1 MFNLYLKGPIE
12 VPLFYSCF
20 GVIMIDV
27 GIINYNGSDELTEC
41 VKSLK
46 AQTVPVRIFVFDNA
60 STDNSIQ
67 ILKALNLDCKIIECS
82 KNLGYAGACNGLLE
96 NMDSDVQ
103 VLCNMDL
110 EFDPTWAENLLR
122 CFERHPQAGSIASLV
137 MEKSGVVNAV
147 GVRFGPDLFAKNE
160 ASGLNIAEADVR
172 EKEVF
177 GCYGAV
183 MCFRKKAAEAA
194 GRMDASFFL
203 FFEETEWYFRH
214 NLAGFKTVFCPDAKV
229 YHERS
234 MTTVRYSPRKLFY
247 SERNRLR
254 SAIRLMPI
262 IDVFKLPVR
271 GFVRYLNMAKG
282 GVPGQS
288 GDGKKL
294 SKAAICGALARAWLQ
309 ALAMLPG
316 ELVVRRKYRK
326 KFGDVS
332 SVTKAILAKYRLDG

>member
-1 MFNLYLKGPIE
+1 MK
-12 VPLFYSCF
+12 
-20 GVIMIDV
+20 IDV
-27 GIINYNGSDELTEC
+27 GIINYNGGSELSEC
-41 VKSLK
+41 VKSLM
-46 AQTVPVRIFVFDNA
+46 AQTQSVRVLVYDNA

-67 ILKALNLDCKIIECS
+67 NLKEQGLACKVIES
-82 KNLGYAGACNGLLE
+82 PKNLGYAGACNGLLE
-96 NMDSDVQ
+96 NMDADIQ

-110 EFDPTWAENLLR
+110 EFDPTWAENLLK
-122 CFERHPQAGSIASLV
+122 CFDRHPEAGSIASLV

-147 GVRFGPDLFAKNE
+147 GVQFGPDLFAKNE
-160 ASGLNIAEADVR
+160 ASGLNIADADVR

-183 MCFRKKAAEAA
+183 MSFRKIAAEAA
-194 GRMDASFFL
+194 GKMDASFFL

-214 NLAGFKTVFCPDAKV
+214 NLAGYKTIFCPEAKV

-254 SAIRLMPI
+254 TAVRLLPAGDI
-262 IDVFKLPVR
+262 LKLPVR

-294 SKAAICGALARAWLQ
+294 SKAAICGALAKAWLQ
-309 ALAMLPG
+309 ALAMLPA
-316 ELVVRRKYRK
+316 ELVIRKKYRK

-332 SVTKAILAKYRLDG
+332 FVTKAILNKYRID

>member
-1 MFNLYLKGPIE
+1 MK
-12 VPLFYSCF
+12 
-20 GVIMIDV
+20 IDV
-27 GIINYNGSDELTEC
+27 GIINYNGGSELSEC
-41 VKSLK
+41 VKSLL
-46 AQTVPVRIFVFDNA
+46 AQTQSVRVLVYDNA
-60 STDNSIQ
+60 STDNSIAL
-67 ILKALNLDCKIIECS
+67 LKNSRLDCKVIES
-82 KNLGYAGACNGLLE
+82 SENLGYAGACNGLLE
-96 NMDSDVQ
+96 NMDADIQ

-110 EFDPTWAENLLR
+110 EFDPTWAENLLK
-122 CFERHPQAGSIASLV
+122 CFDRHPEVGSIASLV

-147 GVRFGPDLFAKNE
+147 GVQFGPDLFAKNE
-160 ASGLNIAEADVR
+160 ASGLNIADADVR

-183 MCFRKKAAEAA
+183 MSFRKAAAEAA
-194 GRMDASFFL
+194 GKMDASFFL

-214 NLAGFKTVFCPDAKV
+214 NLAGFKTVFCPEAKV

-234 MTTVRYSPRKLFY
+234 MTTVRYSPCKLFY

-254 SAIRLMPI
+254 TAVRLLPAGDI
-262 IDVFKLPVR
+262 LKLPVR

-294 SKAAICGALARAWLQ
+294 SKIAICGALAKAWLQ
-309 ALAMLPG
+309 ALVMLPD
-316 ELVVRRKYRK
+316 ELVVRKRYRK

-332 SVTKAILAKYRLDG
+332 FATKAILNKYRID

>member
-1 MFNLYLKGPIE
+1 MQ
-12 VPLFYSCF
+12 
-20 GVIMIDV
+20 IDV
-27 GIINYNGSDELTEC
+27 GIINYNGGLELSEC
-41 VKSLK
+41 VGSLL
-46 AQTVPVRIFVFDNA
+46 AQSVPVRVLVFDNA
-60 STDNSIQ
+60 STDDSIQ
-67 ILKALNLDCKIIECS
+67 RLREKNLDCKVIES
-82 KNLGYAGACNGLLE
+82 PKNLGYAGACNGLLE
-96 NMDSDVQ
+96 NMDSEIQ

-122 CFERHPQAGSIASLV
+122 CFERHPEAGSVASLV

-147 GVRFGPDLFAKNE
+147 GVRFGADLFAKNE
-160 ASGLNIAEADVR
+160 ASGLDIAEADVR

-183 MCFRKKAAEAA
+183 MSFRKSAAVAA
-194 GRMDASFFL
+194 GKMDASFFL

-229 YHERS
+229 FHERS

-254 SAIRLMPI
+254 TAVRLLPLA
-262 IDVFKLPVR
+262 DVLKLPFQGV
-271 GFVRYLNMAKG
+271 VRYLNMAKG

-294 SKAAICGALARAWLQ
+294 SKMSICVALAKAWLQ
-309 ALAMLPG
+309 ALAMLPD
-316 ELVVRRKYRK
+316 ELVIRKKYRK
-326 KFGDVS
+326 KFGNVGAK
-332 SVTKAILAKYRLDG
+332 VREILESYPIENR

>member
-1 MFNLYLKGPIE
+1 MR
-12 VPLFYSCF
+12 
-20 GVIMIDV
+20 IDV
-27 GIINYNGSDELTEC
+27 GIINYNGGSELSEC
-41 VKSLK
+41 VRSLL
-46 AQTVPVRIFVFDNA
+46 AQTEKVRVLVYDNA
-60 STDNSIQ
+60 STDNSIAL
-67 ILKALNLDCKIIECS
+67 LKDSGLDCKVIES
-82 KNLGYAGACNGLLE
+82 PENLGYAGACNGLLE
-96 NMDSDVQ
+96 NMDADIQ

-110 EFDPTWAENLLR
+110 EFDPTWAENLLK
-122 CFERHPQAGSIASLV
+122 CFDRHPEAGSIASLV

-147 GVRFGPDLFAKNE
+147 GVQFGPDLFAKNE
-160 ASGLNIAEADVR
+160 ASGLNIADADVR

-183 MCFRKKAAEAA
+183 MSFRKAAAKAA

-214 NLAGFKTVFCPDAKV
+214 NLAGYRTIFCPEAKV

-254 SAIRLMPI
+254 TAVRLLPAGDI
-262 IDVFKLPVR
+262 LKLPVR

-294 SKAAICGALARAWLQ
+294 SKIAICGALAKAWLQ
-309 ALAMLPG
+309 ALAKLPA
-316 ELVVRRKYRK
+316 ELSTRRRYQK
-326 KFGDVS
+326 KFGNVS
-332 SVTKAILAKYRLDG
+332 AKVREILALYPIAE

>member
-1 MFNLYLKGPIE
+1 MQ
-12 VPLFYSCF
+12 
-20 GVIMIDV
+20 IDV
-27 GIINYNGSDELTEC
+27 GIINYNGGLELSEC
-41 VKSLK
+41 VGSLL
-46 AQTVPVRIFVFDNA
+46 AQSVPVRVLVFDNA
-60 STDNSIQ
+60 STDDSIAQ
-67 ILKALNLDCKIIECS
+67 LRKKNLDCKIIESS

-96 NMDSDVQ
+96 NMDSDIQ

-122 CFERHPQAGSIASLV
+122 CFERHPEAGSVASLV

-147 GVRFGPDLFAKNE
+147 GVRFGADLFAKNE
-160 ASGLNIAEADVR
+160 ASGLEISEADVR

-183 MCFRKKAAEAA
+183 MSFRKSAAVAA
-194 GRMDASFFL
+194 GKMDASFFL

-214 NLAGFKTVFCPDAKV
+214 NLAGFKTVFCPEAKV

-254 SAIRLMPI
+254 TAVRLLPLA
-262 IDVFKLPVR
+262 DVLKLPLQ

-294 SKAAICGALARAWLQ
+294 SKVSICVALAKAWLQ
-309 ALAMLPG
+309 ALVMLPD
-316 ELVVRRKYRK
+316 ELVIRKKYRK
-326 KFGDVS
+326 KFGNVGAK
-332 SVTKAILAKYRLDG
+332 VREILDAYPIENR

>member
-1 MFNLYLKGPIE
+1 MQ
-12 VPLFYSCF
+12 
-20 GVIMIDV
+20 IDV
-27 GIINYNGSDELTEC
+27 GIINYNGGLELSEC
-41 VKSLK
+41 VGSLL
-46 AQTVPVRIFVFDNA
+46 AQSVPVRVLVFDNA
-60 STDNSIQ
+60 STDDSIAQ
-67 ILKALNLDCKIIECS
+67 LRKKNLDCKIIESS

-96 NMDSDVQ
+96 NMDSDIQ

-110 EFDPTWAENLLR
+110 EFDPTWAENLLH
-122 CFERHPQAGSIASLV
+122 CFERHPEAGSVASLV

-147 GVRFGPDLFAKNE
+147 GVRFGADLFAKNE
-160 ASGLNIAEADVR
+160 ASGLDISEADVR

-183 MCFRKKAAEAA
+183 MSFRKSAAVAA
-194 GRMDASFFL
+194 GKMDASFFL

-214 NLAGFKTVFCPDAKV
+214 NLAGFKTVFCPEAKV

-254 SAIRLMPI
+254 TAVRLLPLA
-262 IDVFKLPVR
+262 DVLKLPLQ

-294 SKAAICGALARAWLQ
+294 SKVAICKALAKAWLE
-309 ALAMLPG
+309 ALVALPK
-316 ELVVRRKYRK
+316 EWATRKKYERKY
-326 KFGDVS
+326 GN
-332 SVTKAILAKYRLDG
+332 VTGKVRELLASYPLQDK

>member
-1 MFNLYLKGPIE
+1 
-12 VPLFYSCF
+12 
-20 GVIMIDV
+20 MIDV

-60 STDNSIQ
+60 STDNSIKL
-67 ILKALNLDCKIIECS
+67 LKASNLDCKIIECH

-96 NMDSDVQ
+96 NMDSDIQ

-122 CFERHPQAGSIASLV
+122 CFERHPQAGSVASLV

-147 GVRFGPDLFAKNE
+147 GVQFGSDLFAKNE

-183 MCFRKKAAEAA
+183 MSFRKKAAEAA

-254 SAIRLMPI
+254 SAIRLLPM
-262 IDVFKLPVR
+262 IDVFMLPAR

-294 SKAAICGALARAWLQ
+294 SKFAICSALAKAWLQ
-309 ALAMLPG
+309 ALLMFPAEMRTRCL
-316 ELVVRRKYRK
+316 YQK
-326 KFGDVS
+326 KFGNVGE
-332 SVTKAILAKYRLDG
+332 KIRQLLEKYSIESIKN

>member
-1 MFNLYLKGPIE
+1 MNIN
-12 VPLFYSCF
+12 
-20 GVIMIDV
+20 V
-27 GIINYNGSDELTEC
+27 GIINYNGGSELSEC
-41 VKSLK
+41 VKSLM
-46 AQTVPVRIFVFDNA
+46 AQSEPVRVLVFDNA
-60 STDNSIQ
+60 STDNSISLLREQ
-67 ILKALNLDCKIIECS
+67 GLDCKIIES
-82 KNLGYAGACNGLLE
+82 PKNLGYAGACNGLLE
-96 NMDSDVQ
+96 NMDSDIQ

-122 CFERHPQAGSIASLV
+122 CFERHPEAGSIASLV

-147 GVRFGPDLFAKNE
+147 GVRFGADLFAKNE
-160 ASGLNIAEADVR
+160 ASGLNIADADVR

-183 MCFRKKAAEAA
+183 MSFRKQAAVAA
-194 GRMDASFFL
+194 GKMDASFFL

-214 NLAGFKTVFCPDAKV
+214 NLAGFKTIFCPEAKV

-254 SAIRLMPI
+254 TAIRLMPVA
-262 IDVFKLPVR
+262 DVLKLPVR

-294 SKAAICGALARAWLQ
+294 SKMSICGALAKAWLQ
-309 ALAMLPG
+309 ALVMLPD
-316 ELVVRRKYRK
+316 ELVIRKKYRR
-326 KFGDVS
+326 KFGDVGAKVS
-332 SVTKAILAKYRLDG
+332 EILKTYPIE

>member
-1 MFNLYLKGPIE
+1 MQ
-12 VPLFYSCF
+12 
-20 GVIMIDV
+20 IDV
-27 GIINYNGSDELTEC
+27 GIINYNGGLELSEC
-41 VKSLK
+41 VGSLL
-46 AQTVPVRIFVFDNA
+46 AQSVPVRVLVFDNA
-60 STDNSIQ
+60 STDDSIAQ
-67 ILKALNLDCKIIECS
+67 LRKKNLDCKIIESS

-96 NMDSDVQ
+96 NMDSDIQ

-122 CFERHPQAGSIASLV
+122 CFERHPEAGSVASLV

-147 GVRFGPDLFAKNE
+147 GVRFGADLFAKNE
-160 ASGLNIAEADVR
+160 ASGLDISAADVR

-183 MCFRKKAAEAA
+183 MSFRKSAAAAA
-194 GRMDASFFL
+194 GKMDASFFL

-214 NLAGFKTVFCPDAKV
+214 NLAGFKTVFCPEAKV

-254 SAIRLMPI
+254 TAVRLLPLA
-262 IDVFKLPVR
+262 DVLKLPLQ

-294 SKAAICGALARAWLQ
+294 SKVSICVALAKAWLQ
-309 ALAMLPG
+309 ALVMLPD
-316 ELVVRRKYRK
+316 ELVIRKKYRK
-326 KFGDVS
+326 KFGNVGAK
-332 SVTKAILAKYRLDG
+332 VREILDAYPIENR

>member
-1 MFNLYLKGPIE
+1 MQ
-12 VPLFYSCF
+12 
-20 GVIMIDV
+20 IDV
-27 GIINYNGSDELTEC
+27 GIINYNGGLELSEC
-41 VKSLK
+41 VGSLL
-46 AQTVPVRIFVFDNA
+46 AQSVPVRVLVFDNA
-60 STDNSIQ
+60 STDDSIQ
-67 ILKALNLDCKIIECS
+67 RLREKNLDCKVIES
-82 KNLGYAGACNGLLE
+82 PKNLGYAGACNGLLE
-96 NMDSDVQ
+96 NMDSEIQ

-110 EFDPTWAENLLR
+110 VFDPTWAENLLL
-122 CFERHPQAGSIASLV
+122 CFERHPEAGSVASLV

-147 GVRFGPDLFAKNE
+147 GVRFGADLFAKNE
-160 ASGLNIAEADVR
+160 ASGLDISEADVR

-183 MCFRKKAAEAA
+183 MSFRKSAAVAA
-194 GRMDASFFL
+194 GKMDASFFL

-214 NLAGFKTVFCPDAKV
+214 NLAGFKTVFCPEAKV

-254 SAIRLMPI
+254 TAVRLLPLA
-262 IDVFKLPVR
+262 DVLKLPLQ

-294 SKAAICGALARAWLQ
+294 SKVSICVALAKAWLQ
-309 ALAMLPG
+309 ALAMLPD
-316 ELVVRRKYRK
+316 ELVIRKKYRK
-326 KFGDVS
+326 KFGNVGAK
-332 SVTKAILAKYRLDG
+332 VREILDAYPIENR

>member
-1 MFNLYLKGPIE
+1 MK
-12 VPLFYSCF
+12 
-20 GVIMIDV
+20 IDV
-27 GIINYNGSDELTEC
+27 GIINYNGGSELSEC
-41 VKSLK
+41 VKSLL
-46 AQTVPVRIFVFDNA
+46 AQTESVRVLVYDNA

-67 ILKALNLDCKIIECS
+67 LLKEQGIDCKVIES
-82 KNLGYAGACNGLLE
+82 PENLGYAGACNGLLE
-96 NMDSDVQ
+96 NMDADIQ

-110 EFDPTWAENLLR
+110 EFDPTWAENLLK
-122 CFERHPQAGSIASLV
+122 CFERHPEAGSIASLV

-147 GVRFGPDLFAKNE
+147 GVQFGPDLFAKNE
-160 ASGLNIAEADVR
+160 ASGLNIADADVR

-183 MCFRKKAAEAA
+183 MSFRKTAAEAA
-194 GRMDASFFL
+194 GKMDASFFL

-214 NLAGFKTVFCPDAKV
+214 NLAGYKTIFCPEAKV

-254 SAIRLMPI
+254 TAVRLLPAG
-262 IDVFKLPVR
+262 DVLKLPVR

-294 SKAAICGALARAWLQ
+294 SKIAICGALAKAWLQ
-309 ALAMLPG
+309 ALTMLPE
-316 ELVVRRKYRK
+316 ELVLRKKYRK
-326 KFGDVS
+326 KFGAVGPK
-332 SVTKAILAKYRLDG
+332 VREILKTYPISE

>member
-1 MFNLYLKGPIE
+1 MQ
-12 VPLFYSCF
+12 
-20 GVIMIDV
+20 IDV
-27 GIINYNGSDELTEC
+27 GIINYNGGLELSEC
-41 VKSLK
+41 VGSLL
-46 AQTVPVRIFVFDNA
+46 AQSVPVRVLVFDNA
-60 STDNSIQ
+60 STDDSIAQ
-67 ILKALNLDCKIIECS
+67 LRKKNLDCKIIESS

-96 NMDSDVQ
+96 NMDSDIQ

-110 EFDPTWAENLLR
+110 EFDPTWAENLLH
-122 CFERHPQAGSIASLV
+122 CFERYPEAGSVASLV

-147 GVRFGPDLFAKNE
+147 GVRFGADLFAKNE
-160 ASGLNIAEADVR
+160 ASGLDISEADVR

-183 MCFRKKAAEAA
+183 MSFRKSAAVAA
-194 GRMDASFFL
+194 GKMDASFFL

-214 NLAGFKTVFCPDAKV
+214 NLAGFKTVFCPEAKV

-254 SAIRLMPI
+254 TAVRLLPLA
-262 IDVFKLPVR
+262 DVLKLPLQ

-294 SKAAICGALARAWLQ
+294 SKVSICVALAKAWLQ
-309 ALAMLPG
+309 ALVMLPD
-316 ELVVRRKYRK
+316 ELVIRKKYRK
-326 KFGDVS
+326 KFGNVGAK
-332 SVTKAILAKYRLDG
+332 VREILD

>member
-1 MFNLYLKGPIE
+1 MK
-12 VPLFYSCF
+12 
-20 GVIMIDV
+20 IDV
-27 GIINYNGSDELTEC
+27 GIINYNGGSELSEC
-41 VKSLK
+41 VESLL
-46 AQTVPVRIFVFDNA
+46 AQTESVRVLVYDNA

-67 ILKALNLDCKIIECS
+67 LLKEQGLDCKVIENP
-82 KNLGYAGACNGLLE
+82 KNLGYAGACNGLLK
-96 NMDSDVQ
+96 NMEAEIQ

-110 EFDPTWAENLLR
+110 EFDPTWAENLLK
-122 CFERHPQAGSIASLV
+122 CFGRHPDAGSIASLV

-147 GVRFGPDLFAKNE
+147 GVQFGPDLFAKNE
-160 ASGLNIAEADVR
+160 ASGLNIADADAR

-183 MCFRKKAAEAA
+183 MSFRKAAARAA
-194 GRMDASFFL
+194 GEMDASFFL

-214 NLAGFKTVFCPDAKV
+214 NLAGYKTIFCPEAKV

-254 SAIRLMPI
+254 TAVRLLPAGDI
-262 IDVFKLPVR
+262 LKLPVR

-294 SKAAICGALARAWLQ
+294 SKVAICIALAKAWLQ
-309 ALAMLPG
+309 AFAKLPEDLALRRILRQRYG
-316 ELVVRRKYRK
+316 NVGAKVRE
-326 KFGDVS
+326 
-332 SVTKAILAKYRLDG
+332 ILALYPIAE

>member
-1 MFNLYLKGPIE
+1 MK
-12 VPLFYSCF
+12 
-20 GVIMIDV
+20 IDV
-27 GIINYNGSDELTEC
+27 GIINYNGGSELSEC

-46 AQTVPVRIFVFDNA
+46 AQTQSVRVLVYDNA
-60 STDNSIQ
+60 STDNSIAL
-67 ILKALNLDCKIIECS
+67 LKDSGLDCKVVES
-82 KNLGYAGACNGLLE
+82 PKNLGYAGACNGLLE
-96 NMDSDVQ
+96 NMDADIQ

-110 EFDPTWAENLLR
+110 EFDPTWAENLLK
-122 CFERHPQAGSIASLV
+122 CFDCHPEAGSIASLV

-147 GVRFGPDLFAKNE
+147 GVQFGPDLFAKNE
-160 ASGLNIAEADVR
+160 ASGLNIADADVR

-183 MCFRKKAAEAA
+183 MSFRKAAAEAA
-194 GRMDASFFL
+194 GKMDASFFL

-214 NLAGFKTVFCPDAKV
+214 NLAGYKTVFCPEAKV

-254 SAIRLMPI
+254 TAVRLLPVGDI
-262 IDVFKLPVR
+262 LKLPVR

-294 SKAAICGALARAWLQ
+294 SKFAICGALAKAWLQ
-309 ALAMLPG
+309 ALTMLPA
-316 ELVVRRKYRK
+316 ELAIRKKYRK

-332 SVTKAILAKYRLDG
+332 SATKAILEKYRID

>member
-1 MFNLYLKGPIE
+1 MK
-12 VPLFYSCF
+12 
-20 GVIMIDV
+20 IDV
-27 GIINYNGSDELTEC
+27 GIINYNGGSELSEC
-41 VKSLK
+41 VKSLL
-46 AQTVPVRIFVFDNA
+46 AQTQSVRVLVYDNA
-60 STDNSIQ
+60 STDNSIAL
-67 ILKALNLDCKIIECS
+67 LKNSGFDCKVIES
-82 KNLGYAGACNGLLE
+82 PENLGYAGACNGLLE
-96 NMDSDVQ
+96 NMDADIQ

-110 EFDPTWAENLLR
+110 EFDPTWAENLLK
-122 CFERHPQAGSIASLV
+122 CFDRHPEAGSVASLV

-147 GVRFGPDLFAKNE
+147 GVQFGPDLFAKNE
-160 ASGLNIAEADVR
+160 ASGLNIADADVR

-183 MCFRKKAAEAA
+183 MSFRKAAAEAA
-194 GRMDASFFL
+194 GKMDASFFL

-214 NLAGFKTVFCPDAKV
+214 NLAGFKTVFCPEAKV

-254 SAIRLMPI
+254 TAVRLLPAADI
-262 IDVFKLPVR
+262 LKLPVR

-294 SKAAICGALARAWLQ
+294 SKIAICGALAKAWLQ
-309 ALAMLPG
+309 ALVMLPD
-316 ELVVRRKYRK
+316 ELVVRKRYRK

-332 SVTKAILAKYRLDG
+332 FATKAILNKYRID

>member
-1 MFNLYLKGPIE
+1 MQ
-12 VPLFYSCF
+12 
-20 GVIMIDV
+20 IDV
-27 GIINYNGSDELTEC
+27 GIINYNGGLELSEC
-41 VKSLK
+41 VGSLL
-46 AQTVPVRIFVFDNA
+46 AQSVPVRVIVFDNA
-60 STDNSIQ
+60 STDDSI
-67 ILKALNLDCKIIECS
+67 LRLRKKNFDCKIIESS

-96 NMDSDVQ
+96 NMDSEIQ

-122 CFERHPQAGSIASLV
+122 CFERHPEAGSVASLV

-147 GVRFGPDLFAKNE
+147 GVRFGADLFAKNE
-160 ASGLNIAEADVR
+160 ASGLDISAADVR

-183 MCFRKKAAEAA
+183 MSFRKSAAAAA
-194 GRMDASFFL
+194 GKMDASFFL

-254 SAIRLMPI
+254 TAFRLLPLA
-262 IDVFKLPVR
+262 DVLKLPFQGV
-271 GFVRYLNMAKG
+271 VRYLNMAKG

-294 SKAAICGALARAWLQ
+294 SKASICVALAKAWLQ
-309 ALAMLPG
+309 ALAMLPD
-316 ELVVRRKYRK
+316 ELVIRKKYRK
-326 KFGDVS
+326 KFGNVGAK
-332 SVTKAILAKYRLDG
+332 VREILESYPIENR

>member
-1 MFNLYLKGPIE
+1 MK
-12 VPLFYSCF
+12 
-20 GVIMIDV
+20 IDV
-27 GIINYNGSDELTEC
+27 GIINYNGGSELSEC
-41 VKSLK
+41 VKSLM
-46 AQTVPVRIFVFDNA
+46 AQTQSVRVLVYDNA

-67 ILKALNLDCKIIECS
+67 ILKEQGLACKVIES
-82 KNLGYAGACNGLLE
+82 PKNLGYAGACNGLLE
-96 NMDSDVQ
+96 NMDADIQ

-110 EFDPTWAENLLR
+110 EFDPTWAENLLK
-122 CFERHPQAGSIASLV
+122 CFDRHPEAGSIASLV

-147 GVRFGPDLFAKNE
+147 GVQFGPDLFAKNE
-160 ASGLNIAEADVR
+160 ASGLNIADADVR

-183 MCFRKKAAEAA
+183 MSFRKIAAEAA
-194 GRMDASFFL
+194 GKMDASFFL

-214 NLAGFKTVFCPDAKV
+214 NLAGYKTIFCPEAKV

-254 SAIRLMPI
+254 TAVRLLPAGDI
-262 IDVFKLPVR
+262 LKLPVR

-294 SKAAICGALARAWLQ
+294 SKVAICGALAKAWLQ
-309 ALAMLPG
+309 AFAMLPA
-316 ELVVRRKYRK
+316 ELVIRKKYRK

-332 SVTKAILAKYRLDG
+332 FVTKAILNKYRID

>member
-1 MFNLYLKGPIE
+1 MQ
-12 VPLFYSCF
+12 
-20 GVIMIDV
+20 IDV
-27 GIINYNGSDELTEC
+27 GIINYNGGLELSEC
-41 VKSLK
+41 VGSLL
-46 AQTVPVRIFVFDNA
+46 AQSVPVRVFVFDNA
-60 STDNSIQ
+60 STDDSIQ
-67 ILKALNLDCKIIECS
+67 RLREKIFDCKVIES
-82 KNLGYAGACNGLLE
+82 PKNLGYAGACNGLLE
-96 NMDSDVQ
+96 NMDSEIQ

-122 CFERHPQAGSIASLV
+122 CFERHPEAGSVASLV

-147 GVRFGPDLFAKNE
+147 GVRFGADLFAKNE
-160 ASGLNIAEADVR
+160 ASGLDISAADVR

-183 MCFRKKAAEAA
+183 MSFRKSAAAAA
-194 GRMDASFFL
+194 GKMDASFFL

-254 SAIRLMPI
+254 TAFRLLPLA
-262 IDVFKLPVR
+262 DVLKLPFQGV
-271 GFVRYLNMAKG
+271 VRYLNMAKG

-294 SKAAICGALARAWLQ
+294 SKASICVALAKAWLQ
-309 ALAMLPG
+309 ALVMLPD
-316 ELVVRRKYRK
+316 ELVIRKKYRK
-326 KFGDVS
+326 KFGNVGAK
-332 SVTKAILAKYRLDG
+332 VREILESYPIENR

>member
-1 MFNLYLKGPIE
+1 
-12 VPLFYSCF
+12 
-20 GVIMIDV
+20 MIDV
-27 GIINYNGSDELTEC
+27 GIINYNGGSELSEC

-46 AQTVPVRIFVFDNA
+46 AQTEPVRVFVFDNA
-60 STDNSIQ
+60 SMDNSIQ
-67 ILKALNLDCKIIECS
+67 LLKESGLECKIIECPQ
-82 KNLGYAGACNGLLE
+82 NLGYAGACDGLLK
-96 NMDSDVQ
+96 NMDSDIQ

-110 EFDPTWAENLLR
+110 EFDPTWAENLRR
-122 CFERHPQAGSIASLV
+122 CFVRHPEAGSVASLV

-147 GVRFGPDLFAKNE
+147 GVQFGADLFAKNE

-172 EKEVF
+172 EKDVF

-183 MCFRKKAAEAA
+183 MSFRKIAAEKV
-194 GRMDASFFL
+194 GGLDASFFL

-254 SAIRLMPI
+254 TAVRLLPVV
-262 IDVFKLPVR
+262 DVLKLPVR

-294 SKAAICGALARAWLQ
+294 SKAGICGALAKAWLQ
-309 ALAMLPG
+309 ALVMLPS
-316 ELVVRRKYRK
+316 ELVVRRRYQR
-326 KFGDVS
+326 KFGDVGS
-332 SVTKAILAKYRLDG
+332 ATRALLEKYRLDS

>member
-1 MFNLYLKGPIE
+1 MQ
-12 VPLFYSCF
+12 
-20 GVIMIDV
+20 IDV
-27 GIINYNGSDELTEC
+27 GIINYNGGLELSEC
-41 VKSLK
+41 VGSLL
-46 AQTVPVRIFVFDNA
+46 AQSVPVRVFVFDNA
-60 STDNSIQ
+60 STDDSIQ
-67 ILKALNLDCKIIECS
+67 RLREKNFDCKVIES
-82 KNLGYAGACNGLLE
+82 PKNLGYAGACNGLLE
-96 NMDSDVQ
+96 NMDSEIQ

-122 CFERHPQAGSIASLV
+122 CFERHPEAGSVASLV

-147 GVRFGPDLFAKNE
+147 GVRLGADLFAKNE
-160 ASGLNIAEADVR
+160 ASGLDISAADVR

-183 MCFRKKAAEAA
+183 MSFRKSAAAAA
-194 GRMDASFFL
+194 GKMDASFFL

-254 SAIRLMPI
+254 TAFRLLPLA
-262 IDVFKLPVR
+262 DVLKLPFQGV
-271 GFVRYLNMAKG
+271 VRYLNMAKG

-294 SKAAICGALARAWLQ
+294 SKASICVALAKAWLQ
-309 ALAMLPG
+309 ALVMLPD
-316 ELVVRRKYRK
+316 ELVIRKKYRK
-326 KFGDVS
+326 KFGNVGAK
-332 SVTKAILAKYRLDG
+332 VREILESYPIENR

>member
-1 MFNLYLKGPIE
+1 M
-12 VPLFYSCF
+12 S
-20 GVIMIDV
+20 IDV
-27 GIINYNGSDELTEC
+27 GIINYNGGEELTAC
-41 VKSLK
+41 VKSLL
-46 AQTVPVRIFVFDNA
+46 AQTEPVRVFVFDNA
-60 STDNSIQ
+60 SADNSVQ
-67 ILKALNLDCKIIECS
+67 LLREQELECKIIES
-82 KNLGYAGACNGLLE
+82 KKNLGYAGACNGLLD
-96 NMDSDVQ
+96 NMDSEIQ

-110 EFDPTWAENLLR
+110 EFDPAWARNLLA
-122 CFERHPQAGSIASLV
+122 CFERHPEAGSVASLV

-147 GVRFGPDLFAKNE
+147 GVQFGADLFAKNE
-160 ASGLNIAEADVR
+160 ASGLNIADADVR
-172 EKEVF
+172 EKDVF

-183 MCFRKKAAEAA
+183 MSFRKVAAEAA

-214 NLAGFKTVFCPDAKV
+214 NLAGFKTVFCPEAKV

-254 SAIRLMPI
+254 TAIRLLPLS
-262 IDVFKLPVR
+262 DVVKLPFR

-294 SKAAICGALARAWLQ
+294 SKAAICGALLKAWLQ
-309 ALAMLPG
+309 ALATLPQ
-316 ELVVRRKYRK
+316 ELCIRGKYRK
-326 KFGDVS
+326 QFGDVGAK
-332 SVTKAILAKYRLDG
+332 VRAILEMYPIRP

>member
-1 MFNLYLKGPIE
+1 MQ
-12 VPLFYSCF
+12 
-20 GVIMIDV
+20 IDV
-27 GIINYNGSDELTEC
+27 GIINYNGGLELSEC
-41 VKSLK
+41 VGSLL
-46 AQTVPVRIFVFDNA
+46 AQSVPVRVLVFDNA
-60 STDNSIQ
+60 STDDSIAQ
-67 ILKALNLDCKIIECS
+67 LRKKNLDCKIIESS

-96 NMDSDVQ
+96 NMDSDIQ

-122 CFERHPQAGSIASLV
+122 CFERHPEAGSVASLV

-147 GVRFGPDLFAKNE
+147 GVRFGADLFAKNE
-160 ASGLNIAEADVR
+160 ASGLDISEADVR

-183 MCFRKKAAEAA
+183 MSFRKSAAVAA
-194 GRMDASFFL
+194 GKMDASFFL

-214 NLAGFKTVFCPDAKV
+214 NLAGFKTVFCPEAKV

-254 SAIRLMPI
+254 TAVRLLPLA
-262 IDVFKLPVR
+262 DVLKLPLQ

-294 SKAAICGALARAWLQ
+294 SKVSICVALAKAWLQ
-309 ALAMLPG
+309 ALVMLPD
-316 ELVVRRKYRK
+316 ELVIRKKYRK
-326 KFGDVS
+326 KFGNVGAT
-332 SVTKAILAKYRLDG
+332 VREILDAYPIENR

>member
-1 MFNLYLKGPIE
+1 MK
-12 VPLFYSCF
+12 
-20 GVIMIDV
+20 IDV
-27 GIINYNGSDELTEC
+27 GIINYNGGSELSEC
-41 VKSLK
+41 VKSLM
-46 AQTVPVRIFVFDNA
+46 AQTQSVRVLVYDNA
-60 STDNSIQ
+60 SADNSIQ
-67 ILKALNLDCKIIECS
+67 ILKEQGLDCKVIES
-82 KNLGYAGACNGLLE
+82 PKNLGYAGACNGLLE
-96 NMDSDVQ
+96 NMDADIQ

-110 EFDPTWAENLLR
+110 EFDPTWAENLLK
-122 CFERHPQAGSIASLV
+122 CFDRHPEAGSIASLV

-147 GVRFGPDLFAKNE
+147 GVQFGPDLFAKNE
-160 ASGLNIAEADVR
+160 ASGLNIADADVR

-183 MCFRKKAAEAA
+183 MSFRKIAAEAA
-194 GRMDASFFL
+194 GKMDASFFL

-214 NLAGFKTVFCPDAKV
+214 NLAGYKTIFCPEAKV

-254 SAIRLMPI
+254 TAVRLLPAGDI
-262 IDVFKLPVR
+262 LKLPVR
-271 GFVRYLNMAKG
+271 GFVRYLNMARG

-294 SKAAICGALARAWLQ
+294 SKAAICGALAKAWLQ
-309 ALAMLPG
+309 ALAMLPA
-316 ELVVRRKYRK
+316 ELVIRKKYRK

-332 SVTKAILAKYRLDG
+332 FVTKAILNKYRID

>member
-1 MFNLYLKGPIE
+1 MQ
-12 VPLFYSCF
+12 
-20 GVIMIDV
+20 IDV
-27 GIINYNGSDELTEC
+27 GIINYNGGLELSEC
-41 VKSLK
+41 VGSLL
-46 AQTVPVRIFVFDNA
+46 AQSVPVRVLVFDNA
-60 STDNSIQ
+60 STDDSIAQ
-67 ILKALNLDCKIIECS
+67 LRKKNLDCKVIES
-82 KNLGYAGACNGLLE
+82 PKNLGYAGACNGLLE
-96 NMDSDVQ
+96 NMDSDIQ

-122 CFERHPQAGSIASLV
+122 CFERHPEAGSVASLV

-147 GVRFGPDLFAKNE
+147 GVRFGADLFAKNE
-160 ASGLNIAEADVR
+160 ASGLDISEADVR

-183 MCFRKKAAEAA
+183 MSFRKSAAVAA
-194 GRMDASFFL
+194 GKMDASFFL

-214 NLAGFKTVFCPDAKV
+214 NLAGFKTVFCPEAKV

-254 SAIRLMPI
+254 TAVRLLPLA
-262 IDVFKLPVR
+262 DVLKLPLQ

-294 SKAAICGALARAWLQ
+294 SKVSICVALAKAWLQ
-309 ALAMLPG
+309 ALAMLPD
-316 ELVVRRKYRK
+316 ELVIRKKYRK
-326 KFGDVS
+326 KFGNVGAK
-332 SVTKAILAKYRLDG
+332 VCEILESYPIENR